1 MKVHTV
7 AQGSDAWHALR
18 ADHNTASEAPAMMG
32 ASKYQSRTEL
42 LAAKKTGITPDVTSS
57 QQFIFDKG
65 HAAEAGARPIVEE
78 MIGEELYPVVGTEGN
93 LLASL
98 DGATMLGETIFE
110 HKLWNESLAA
120 QVRAGEL
127 EPHYYWQLEQQLLV
141 SGAEKAIFVCSDG
154 TRDNFVSMEY
164 RPVPGRA
171 EQLVAGWKQFEADLA
186 EFVQAEA
193 APMVIGKAPDELPAL
208 RIELTGMVTG
218 SNLKAFED
226 SALAVIG
233 AVKTNLTT
241 DQDFADAK
249 KAVKWCGDVEAAV
262 AAAKKQALGQTQS
275 IDELFRSLDRISA
288 NARETRLKV
297 DKLVKAQELSIKIE
311 IKQAGETAL
320 AEHIATINKR
330 LGSVQLPPIA
340 ADFAGVMKGKSKLD
354 NMRDA
359 VATELARAKIEAN
372 ATAEAV
378 EVNLA
383 SLRELADNHRFL
395 FGDRQQLVLKAND
408 DLVAVIKSRITEHE
422 ADQAKKLEAQREQIR
437 QEELAKIDREAKLA
451 AQPLEPMQTEP
462 VAAPVVAP
470 SPAYVQAVE
479 LAADLVQ
486 VAKAVD
492 QAVDDGQRIKLGDI
506 NARLGFALT
515 GDFLRS
521 IGFEPVERDRSALL
535 YRAADFPRI
544 CSALISHINE
554 VGQHSLAA

>member
-1 MKVHTV
+1 MKIRNV

-18 ADHNTASEAPAMMG
+18 GEHFTASEAPAMMG
-32 ASKYQSRTEL
+32 ASKYQTRTEL
-42 LAAKKTGITPDVTSS
+42 LAAKKSGISPEVTSS

-78 MIGEELYPVVGTEGN
+78 LIGEELYPIVGTDGN

-98 DGATMLGETIFE
+98 DGATMLGDTIFE

-120 QVRAGEL
+120 QVRAGDL
-127 EPHYYWQLEQQLLV
+127 APHYYWQLEQQLLI

-164 RPVPGRA
+164 RPVPGRTD
-171 EQLVAGWKQFEADLA
+171 QLIAGWKQFEQDLA
-186 EFVQAEA
+186 EFVPAEN
-193 APMVIGKAPDELPAL
+193 APVVIGKAPDELPAL

-218 SNLKAFED
+218 SNLKAFEE

-262 AAAKKQALGQTQS
+262 AAAKKHALSQTQD

-288 NARETRLKV
+288 DARETRLKV

-320 AEHIATINKR
+320 AEHIAAINKR
-330 LGSVQLPPIA
+330 LGSVQLPHIA

-359 VATELARAKIEAN
+359 IATELARAKIEAN
-372 ATAEAV
+372 ATAEAI
-378 EVNLA
+378 EVNLV

-408 DLVAVIKSRITEHE
+408 DLIAVIKSRIADHE

-437 QEELAKIDREAKLA
+437 QEELAKIEREAKKA
-451 AQPLEPMQTEP
+451 AKPLEPMQTEP
-462 VAAPVVAP
+462 VAAP

-479 LAADLVQ
+479 LTADLVQ
-486 VAKAVD
+486 VAKAVG
-492 QAVDDGQRIKLGDI
+492 QATDDGQRIKLGDI
-506 NARLGFALT
+506 NARLGFSVSA
-515 GDFLRS
+515 DFLVT
-521 IGFEPVERDRSALL
+521 IGFESVGRERSAIL
-535 YRAADFPRI
+535 YRASDFHRI
-544 CSALISHINE
+544 CDALVRHITNAKSCQQE
-554 VGQHSLAA
+554 AA